1 MRWAGSRLPLRPRA
15 LSVRD
20 GERQDACGRV
30 CEPPDCSEGFTE
42 GSMDGSPGP
51 LIGSRNTVT
60 IRGWGGPLA
69 RVHRP
74 SRSPRSDSRAMGARR
89 GSGAGQGARPTF
101 GCDQNCHR
109 ILRASIASIAH
120 VEPRIPTLCAF
131 PQMLR
136 LPSLAHPIRLYS
148 GSSNLDLSIR
158 KKPRSGAV
166 AILEDWGT
174 FRSCRFQARRVMRDA
189 SLLG

>member
-1 MRWAGSRLPLRPRA
+1 MTLEHRLHLETIWPASRPAQRLPANRSTMRWTGSRLPLRPRA

-74 SRSPRSDSRAMGARR
+74 SRPPPVRQPSHVGSARVR
-89 GSGAGQGARPTF
+89 GGSGGPP
-101 GCDQNCHR
+101 
-109 ILRASIASIAH
+109 H
-120 VEPRIPTLCAF
+120 VWL
-131 PQMLR
+131 
-136 LPSLAHPIRLYS
+136 
-148 GSSNLDLSIR
+148 
-158 KKPRSGAV
+158 
-166 AILEDWGT
+166 
-174 FRSCRFQARRVMRDA
+174 
-189 SLLG
+189 